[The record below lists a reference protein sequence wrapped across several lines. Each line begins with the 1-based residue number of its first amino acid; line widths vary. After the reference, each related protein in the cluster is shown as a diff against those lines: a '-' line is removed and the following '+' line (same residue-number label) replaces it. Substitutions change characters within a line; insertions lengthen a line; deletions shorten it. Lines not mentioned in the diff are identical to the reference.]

1 MNQLL
6 GYVEDLRL
14 HPIISFHNYGLNVT
28 INPDDPG
35 FFRSRYINYDYYL
48 CAVALEFD
56 LKDFKKIVT
65 NSIEAS
71 LLENLEKQKQLN
83 FFEEKWNGFIDK
95 LLGAYQN
102 YNNRKSIIGVV

>member
-1 MNQLL
+1 M
-6 GYVEDLRL
+6 
-14 HPIISFHNYGLNVT
+14 VT

-56 LKDFKKIVT
+56 LKDFKKIIL

-71 LLENLEKQKQLN
+71 LLENIDKKKQFD
-83 FFEEKWNGFIDK
+83 FFEKKWNSFIDDF
-95 LLGAYQN
+95 LRTYHN
-102 YNNRKSIIGVV
+102 YSNRKSIMGV